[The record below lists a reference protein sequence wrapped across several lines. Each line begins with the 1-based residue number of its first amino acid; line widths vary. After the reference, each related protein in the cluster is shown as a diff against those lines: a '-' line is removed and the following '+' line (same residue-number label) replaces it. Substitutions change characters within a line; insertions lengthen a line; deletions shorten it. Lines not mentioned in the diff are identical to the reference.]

1 MWREAALLTAF
12 VITTT
17 TCSSA
22 VERPVTVVS
31 PELLAKA
38 AREGS
43 VRVIVHLRVP
53 NSAQSDLRGNGMVRT
68 REAVISEI
76 SRTRH
81 KVVRTYETIPLL
93 ALEVS
98 AEALEVLASSLNVER
113 VQEDGLNSPQPK
125 P

>member
-1 MWREAALLTAF
+1 MWRETALLIAF

-53 NSAQSDLRGNGMVRT
+53 SSAQPEVRGSGMVRT
-68 REAVISEI
+68 REAVLSEI

-81 KVVRTYETIPLL
+81 TVVRTYETVPLL

-113 VQEDGLNSPQPK
+113 VQEDELASPQPK
-125 P
+125 R